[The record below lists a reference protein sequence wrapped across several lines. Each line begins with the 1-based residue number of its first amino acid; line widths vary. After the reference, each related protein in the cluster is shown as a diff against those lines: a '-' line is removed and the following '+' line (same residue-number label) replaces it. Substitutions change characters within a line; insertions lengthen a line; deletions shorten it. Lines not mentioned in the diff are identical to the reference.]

1 MLEGLSTYSDY
12 QSLRTRLFRQF
23 AARINVENVSSFD
36 DVLAFYKALK
46 LHTINME
53 LPSVTNIDNQKLHYY
68 DLTLYSRYQRQGHT
82 LMDEGIYGQ
91 IYDQKQ
97 KLNEKAQALFT
108 TNCQA
113 ANFAVLQVLNLIY
126 PDAMIFNPSDRL
138 YFESDYI
145 INRFK
150 GLFKKPNE
158 SKKIIFLDS
167 SALLNEKDLLCF
179 EQHQDDCVAIIFDT
193 SCFDRQ
199 GEYVSKVVTLAQKL
213 GLPLIMTRSHLKLDS
228 LGHEYDSLGS
238 IVVLNATES
247 ELFTK
252 ISEYVSHMGAF
263 ALINQIYPFLFDQ
276 DLKDLNSWRI
286 NCIRENSNAIFPKL
300 DYYKAEIGEYHK
312 ERLHR
317 LNHVFMYQRERV
329 EFVKAGERFVALCK
343 VYNIPGKFCDSFGFD
358 FFSLTNVESFDQHNR
373 GFLRFCSP
381 VDSSQTQGAI
391 NVINNLIKHL
401 AIK

>member
-1 MLEGLSTYSDY
+1 MIEGLAVYSDY
-12 QSLRTRLFRQF
+12 VTKRSHLFRQF
-23 AARINVENVSSFD
+23 AQRFGVPTDAAKN
-36 DVLAFYKALK
+36 DVLAFYRDLK
-46 LHTINME
+46 IHTAGLG
-53 LPSVTNIDNQKLHYY
+53 LPSVTNIENERIHYY
-68 DLTLYSRYQRQGHT
+68 DLTFFSRYQRQGHT
-82 LMDEGIYGQ
+82 IVSDNIYGQ

-97 KLNEKAQALFT
+97 NLKRKAQGIFT

-113 ANFAVLQVLNLIY
+113 ANFAILQVLNLLY
-126 PDAMIFNPSDRL
+126 PDAMIVNPSDRL

-145 INRFK
+145 INRFT

-158 SKKIIFLDS
+158 SKKIIYLDS
-167 SALLNEKDLLCF
+167 SALLNESELLCF
-179 EQHQDDCVAIIFDT
+179 ESQANDCLVIIFDT

-199 GEYVSKVVTLAQKL
+199 GEYVEKVVTLAEKL
-213 GLPLIMTRSHLKLDS
+213 NLPLIMTRSHLKLDS
-228 LGHEYDSLGS
+228 LGFEYDSLGS
-238 IVVLNATES
+238 IVVLDAEES

-252 ISEYVSHMGAF
+252 ISEYISHMGAY
-263 ALINQIYPFLFDQ
+263 ALINQVYPFLFNQ
-276 DLKDLNSWRI
+276 ELKDLNSWRI

-300 DYYKAEIGEYHK
+300 DYYQAEIGEYHK

-329 EFVKAGERFVALCK
+329 DFVKAGERFMALCK
-343 VYNIPGKFCDSFGFD
+343 VYDIPGKFCDSFGFD
-358 FFSLTNVESFDQHNR
+358 FFSLTNVESFDQQNR

-381 VDSSQTQGAI
+381 VDSSQTQSAI